1 MDSILTRTNGMAG
14 NWLKLSEVAGWLG
27 VHSSTVRNWADKGL
41 LPSHRTQGGHRR
53 FRLDELDLWAKA
65 QQIGPSKAEAAQLV
79 KSALSYTRLQISEG
93 ALKSQGWYEK
103 LDKAARDEYAR
114 GGRRLLQGLNT
125 FIVSE
130 HGLDQAEARAMG
142 YEYANL
148 GRRHGLDFVEA
159 TRAFLFFRNALQEA
173 LLGSYEQAAIRS
185 ARAWGG
191 LARKMDAF
199 TDQVLLSLLET
210 FQTLDKK

>member
-1 MDSILTRTNGMAG
+1 
-14 NWLKLSEVAGWLG
+14 
-27 VHSSTVRNWADKGL
+27 VRNWADKGL

-53 FRLDELDLWAKA
+53 FRLDELDLWAKS

-93 ALKSQGWYEK
+93 ALNSQGWYKK
-103 LDKAARDEYAR
+103 LNKAAREEYAR
-114 GGRRLLQGLNT
+114 GGRRLLQGLNK

-130 HGLDQAEARAMG
+130 QGLGQAEARAIG

-159 TRAFLFFRNALQEA
+159 TRAFLFFRNVLQEA
-173 LLGSYEQAAIRS
+173 LLDSYEQAAIRS